1 VVCPA
6 ALPHDQ
12 GPPHET
18 GDWRRGSGAGRRSA
32 TIDAGLFADATRRE
46 KSVST
51 RRIVMLA
58 RFVFFVQA
66 AKLLPPHLGPRLQRA
81 FRYAAEKHAG
91 QTRKQSAVPY
101 LSHLMAVASLVLEA
115 GGDEDMAIAALL
127 HDVVED
133 CGGLPRLREVRKQFG
148 PRVAKIVEGCT
159 DSFGEPKPEW
169 VERKK
174 DYLREVKH
182 AGVETRLVSASDK
195 LHNVRTILA
204 DYRQDGEAIWT
215 RFSGKKEGTLWYYR
229 ALSDEYQ
236 RRSPNRIT
244 RELEIAVAQLEQA
257 VGRKPRSSQEFVK
270 KFEKKKAAANSG
282 R

>member
-1 VVCPA
+1 MRVTKKTS
-6 ALPHDQ
+6 L
-12 GPPHET
+12 
-18 GDWRRGSGAGRRSA
+18 
-32 TIDAGLFADATRRE
+32 
-46 KSVST
+46 K
-51 RRIVMLA
+51 
-58 RFVFFVQA
+58 
-66 AKLLPPHLGPRLQRA
+66 PPHLGPRLQRA

-91 QTRKQSAVPY
+91 QTRKKTAVPY

-133 CGGLPRLREVRKQFG
+133 CGGMPRLREVRKQFG

-159 DSFGEPKPEW
+159 DSFGDPKPEW
-169 VERKK
+169 MERKK
-174 DYLREVKH
+174 NYLREVKD
-182 AGVETRLVSASDK
+182 ADAETRLVSAADK

-204 DYRQDGEAIWT
+204 DYRRDGESIWR

-236 RRSPNRIT
+236 RRNPNRIT
-244 RELEIAVAQLEQA
+244 PELEIAVGELERA
-257 VGRKPRSSQEFVK
+257 VGRNHNPQR
-270 KFEKKKAAANSG
+270 KKAAASSG